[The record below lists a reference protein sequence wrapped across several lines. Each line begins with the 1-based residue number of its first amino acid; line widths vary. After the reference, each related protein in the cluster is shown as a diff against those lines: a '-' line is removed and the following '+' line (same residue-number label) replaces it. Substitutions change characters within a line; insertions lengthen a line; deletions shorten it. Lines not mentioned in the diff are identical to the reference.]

1 MRKLIIGL
9 FAIMALGLA
18 ACTEET
24 LSVASGGG
32 GGKKTAQERKLEQDI
47 RSLNQQTRD
56 IITKNTIQGAA
67 AGAALGC
74 GVALIFGGN
83 SNDCVRGAVAG
94 GVVGGVAGN
103 QVGRKAAKVN
113 QELVKQRETI
123 AKLSGINKRLGG
135 IEANLRSVVR
145 SQNAEIASLRRQV
158 NAKQISPSQ
167 FNARVNAIK
176 SNRQNIRNG
185 LVKAENNVSQ
195 SQAELVKLERQG
207 GKPLT
212 QTKRAASSTK
222 SRLTRLRKS
231 VRLVSS

>member
-9 FAIMALGLA
+9 FAIMAMGLA
-18 ACTEET
+18 ACTEES

-32 GGKKTAQERKLEQDI
+32 GGKKTAQERKLEQEV
-47 RSLNQQTRD
+47 RSLNQQTRS

-67 AGAALGC
+67 VGALAGC
-74 GVALIFGGN
+74 GVALIFGGDG
-83 SNDCVRGAVAG
+83 SDCARGAVAG

-158 NAKQISPSQ
+158 AAKQISPSQ

-185 LVKAENNVSQ
+185 LVKAENNVSK

-222 SRLTRLRKS
+222 NRLTRLRKS

>member
-9 FAIMALGLA
+9 FAILSLALT
-18 ACTEET
+18 ACTEDT
-24 LSVASGGG
+24 LSSVSGGG
-32 GGKKTAQERKLEQDI
+32 GGKKTAQERKLEQDV
-47 RSLNQQTRD
+47 RSLNQQTQS
-56 IITKNTIQGAA
+56 IITKNTLQGAA
-67 AGAALGC
+67 VGALAGC
-74 GVALIFGGN
+74 GVALLFGGDGG
-83 SNDCVRGAVAG
+83 DCARGAVAG

-103 QVGRKAAKVN
+103 QVGKKAAKVN

-145 SQNAEIASLRRQV
+145 SQNAEISSLRRQV
-158 NAKQISPSQ
+158 NAKQISASQ
-167 FNARVNAIK
+167 YNARVKAIQ
-176 SNRQNIRNG
+176 SNRKNVRDG
-185 LVKAENNVSQ
+185 LVKAENNVTKSQ
-195 SQAELVKLERQG
+195 VELAKLEKQG